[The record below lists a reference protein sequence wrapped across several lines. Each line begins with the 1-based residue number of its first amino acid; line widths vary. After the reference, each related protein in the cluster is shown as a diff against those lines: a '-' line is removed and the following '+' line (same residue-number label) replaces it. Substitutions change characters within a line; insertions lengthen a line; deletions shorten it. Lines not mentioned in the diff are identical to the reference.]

1 MLFESLKVK
10 ELKRNSVLSHL
21 YSCFIF
27 CSHYK
32 FLDPSLHYNLGL
44 RHIRKNC
51 QKHYFILA
59 HTDFSSSPRHV
70 CSSCTSNFSYQ
81 FLNNAQAQG
90 YKHKNLFCLS
100 VLLERTK
107 WFQKNRCAVLW
118 DRCAR
123 LHVVS
128 QRHGVFSS
136 DLWLQRAPKM
146 WGASTVPLSSESLI
160 CNIHTPD
167 PQSLLYFYNS
177 YREITIEI
185 NLPVIA

>member
-51 QKHYFILA
+51 QKHYFTLA
-59 HTDFSSSPRHV
+59 HTDFSSSPSHV

-128 QRHGVFSS
+128 QETRSFLLRPMIAESPEDVGGFHSPSQFRIPH
-136 DLWLQRAPKM
+136 LQYSHARPSVLA
-146 WGASTVPLSSESLI
+146 
-160 CNIHTPD
+160 
-167 PQSLLYFYNS
+167 LL
-177 YREITIEI
+177 
-185 NLPVIA
+185 L